1 MSEQWQKAKE
11 IFDAALRLKSDERK
25 AYLNEACRD
34 DDFLRGEV
42 ESLLSSFDEAES
54 FLEKPAVGEVA
65 EVMLEES
72 NNLAKGT
79 TFSHYKIISQIG
91 VGGMGKV
98 YLAEDTLLK
107 RQVAVKFL
115 NHISD
120 KNSDHL
126 SRFFQEARAASALN
140 HPNILTIHEIGDVDD
155 TNYIA
160 AEFVKG
166 KTLREHFKHDEISL
180 SEILDIVIQI
190 ANALSAAHSAEIVHR
205 DI

>member
-1 MSEQWQKAKE
+1 M
-11 IFDAALRLKSDERK
+11 RK

-79 TFSHYKIISQIG
+79 SFSHYKIISQIG